1 MEVKLRKENF
11 KGVNFYRIFKEPEN
25 GKSYTEKKALLLLH
39 GYGSS
44 KEEILP
50 FGINLVFLNSE
61 WEVFIPDLPGH
72 GESDEILSQ
81 ASVKKFL
88 SLLKDFDFFLV
99 CGHSLGAR
107 ISLLTEAEN
116 YLLISPPLSP
126 EFSGSKKELLK
137 TLRARRVKEEKPYQ
151 GLTELLTAL
160 PVNFV
165 ENKNYFLVYSKND
178 LKSVLEF
185 VNTFKNR
192 CTEVHSCRD
201 SFHNDI
207 ITSYEFFDVLKAWV
221 KKYFQK

>member
-1 MEVKLRKENF
+1 MEVIEVKIKKEEF
-11 KGVNFYRIFKEPEN
+11 KNISSYRIFKEFER
-25 GKSYTEKKALLLLH
+25 EKKTVVLFH

-44 KEEILP
+44 KEELLP
-50 FGINLVFLNSE
+50 LGIKLIFINPEF
-61 WEVFIPDLPGH
+61 EVFIPDLPGH
-72 GESDEILSQ
+72 GESQEELSKE
-81 ASVKKFL
+81 SIENFIEVV
-88 SLLKDFDFFLV
+88 KDFDFFLV

-107 ISLLTEAEN
+107 ISLLTEAKN

-126 EFSGSKKELLK
+126 EFSGNKKELLK
-137 TLRARRVKEEKPYQ
+137 TLRARRVKEEKTYQ

-160 PVNFV
+160 PVNFA

-185 VNTFKNR
+185 VNTLKNR

-207 ITSYEFFDVLKAWV
+207 ITSYEFFSILKVWV
-221 KKYFQK
+221 RKYFQK